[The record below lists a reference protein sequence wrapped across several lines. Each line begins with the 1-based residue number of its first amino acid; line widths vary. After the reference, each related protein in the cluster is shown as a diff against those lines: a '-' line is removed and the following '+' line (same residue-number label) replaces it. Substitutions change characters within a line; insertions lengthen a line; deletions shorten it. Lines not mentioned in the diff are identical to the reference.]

1 MTELPK
7 ANTLLSPKFAS
18 PLLLALIVVGLAG
31 NYFKFSIFLNLDFIF
46 GSIFAMLAL
55 RFFGFGRGIVA
66 AAIIAGYTFILW
78 NHPYAIIIMT
88 AEVATVGW
96 LMKRRKMGMLLA
108 DTLYWLVIGIPLIY
122 LFYHIVM
129 HVPLSNSLI
138 IMTKQ
143 AINGIANTLI
153 ACLIF
158 IGYVLRSRTATISYR
173 EIIYN
178 MLAFFVLCPALII
191 LASSSRNDLDE
202 TNQQVRAM
210 LLHDSGHLSLRLQTW
225 VLNRKTVILNLA
237 EMAASRSPQQML
249 PFLELAKRSD
259 VSLNSIC
266 IQNKEATT
274 VAIFPLIDELG
285 NNNIGKNFADRP
297 YLPLLKQSLKPMLS
311 EVLMGRFDKP
321 GPIVGMMAPVVI
333 GGKFGGYV
341 FGILDLHQV
350 HEYLDKSAY
359 ESTTLYTL
367 LDKNGSVIMTNRT
380 DQKIMT
386 PFVRGKGELTAL
398 ENGISQWIPALPP
411 RTPPVERWRESLFVT
426 EATIGDLAE
435 WKLILEQP
443 VAPFQKKLNAKYN
456 DRLILLFGVLLTA
469 LALAE
474 ILSRCSVAILE
485 KLRLIS
491 HDLPARLTAESKAIA
506 WPDSGIMEAQHL
518 ISNFQLMA
526 DSLADKFQEIRQLN
540 DLLEQK
546 VTART
551 AELRQSRDD
560 WENTFNCMPDMVAI
574 LDLNYQMLHANK
586 AMLAFMEPLCQKD
599 NRCYKIMH
607 GLDAPPVWCP
617 HHQLRIDGL
626 VHTQEVFEPRFNKHL
641 SITVTPVHDPDGNL
655 SGSIHVVRD
664 ITERILAEEELANLI
679 QEVESRN
686 SFVESVITN
695 LQSGIIV
702 VDLDYRIKMVN
713 SYVAGLCGVAG
724 AEFIGAGLGDFSPEL
739 YENILNGNT
748 SSELSVSLAGIQ
760 RTIGYTCVDLT
771 DAGGNC
777 VGYIVSFKDMTEIIR
792 IRKELRQKQR
802 LAAMG
807 EVVAGVAHEM
817 RNPLFG
823 MTAAAQILEME
834 LTLDAGQ
841 QELMDSL
848 LKESRRLNNLV
859 EELLHTTRET
869 RISPKRVNLIDIVN
883 ESLMVTD
890 AMFNEKRISLRKDYH
905 DEQLWINADAEKLE
919 QVILNLVKNALE
931 ASSAGGYV
939 SLGVETTGNCVSVI
953 VNDGGEG
960 IPPENLDRI
969 FDVFFTTKKNG
980 TGMGLSI
987 CRAIVEAHGGSITAA
1002 NNQAGGAQFI
1012 MQLPLG
1018 ECQS

>member
-1 MTELPK
+1 MTVLPK
-7 ANTLLSPKFAS
+7 PNTPPSPKFAL
-18 PLLLALIVVGLAG
+18 PLLLALIVGGIAG
-31 NYFKFSIFLNLDFIF
+31 NYFKYSIFLNLDFIF
-46 GSIFAMLAL
+46 GSIFAMLTL
-55 RFFGFGRGIVA
+55 RFFGLGRGIMA
-66 AAIIAGYTFILW
+66 AAIISGYTFILW

-96 LMKRRKMGMLLA
+96 LMQRRKMGMLLA
-108 DTLYWLVIGIPLIY
+108 DTLYWLLIGIPLIY
-122 LFYHIVM
+122 LFYHVVM
-129 HVPLSNSLI
+129 HVPLSNFLI
-138 IMTKQ
+138 IMSKQ

-158 IGYVLRSRTATISYR
+158 IVYVLRSRTATITYR

-191 LASSSRNDLDE
+191 LAISSRNDLDE
-202 TNQQVRAM
+202 TNQQVRT
-210 LLHDSGHLSLRLQTW
+210 LLLRDRERLSLRLQTW
-225 VLNRKTVILNLA
+225 VLNRKTAIINLA
-237 EMAASRSPQQML
+237 EMAASRSPQQMQ
-249 PFLELAKRSD
+249 PFLELVQRSD
-259 VSLNSIC
+259 ASLKSIC
-266 IQNKEATT
+266 FQDTDATT
-274 VAIFPLIDELG
+274 VAIFPLRDELG
-285 NNNIGKNFADRP
+285 NNNIGKKFADRP

-311 EVLMGRFDKP
+311 EVLMGRFDTP
-321 GPIVGMMAPVVI
+321 RPIVGMIAPVVI
-333 GGKFGGYV
+333 GGKYGGYV

-350 HEYLDKSAY
+350 QEYLDKSAY
-359 ESTTLYTL
+359 ENTTLYTL

-386 PFVRGKGELTAL
+386 PFLRGKGELTAL
-398 ENGISQWIPALPP
+398 ENGISQWIPTLPP
-411 RTPPVERWRESLFVT
+411 HTPPVERWKESLYVT
-426 EATIGDLAE
+426 EASIGDLAE
-435 WKLILEQP
+435 WRLVLEQP
-443 VAPFQKKLNAKYN
+443 VAPFQKKLNGKYN
-456 DRLILLFGVLLTA
+456 DMLILLFVVLLTA

-474 ILSRCSVAILE
+474 FLSRRSVAILE

-491 HDLPARLTAESKAIA
+491 NDLPARLTAESKPIA

-518 ISNFQLMA
+518 ICNFQEMA
-526 DSLADKFQEIRQLN
+526 DSLAEKFYEIWELN

-546 VTART
+546 VAART

-574 LDLNYQMLHANK
+574 LDLNYHILHANK
-586 AMLAFMEPLCQKD
+586 VMRSFMEPLFQGDSC
-599 NRCYKIMH
+599 CYKVMH
-607 GLDAPPVWCP
+607 GLDAPPPWCP
-617 HHQLRIDGL
+617 HHQLILDGV
-626 VHTQEVFEPRFNKHL
+626 VHTKEIFDSRLNKHL
-641 SITVTPVHDPDGNL
+641 SITVTPVHDSAGNL
-655 SGSIHVVRD
+655 IGGIHVVRD
-664 ITERILAEEELANLI
+664 ITERVFVEQELADI
-679 QEVESRN
+679 VQEVESRN
-686 SFVESVITN
+686 SFIESVITH

-702 VDLDYRIKMVN
+702 VDLDFRIKMVN
-713 SYVAGLCGVAG
+713 SYVAGLCGITVAQLIDTR
-724 AEFIGAGLGDFSPEL
+724 FGDIMPEL
-739 YENILNGNT
+739 YENVLAGNT
-748 SSELSVSLAGIQ
+748 SSELLVDMCGIQ

-771 DAGGNC
+771 DSGGNIE
-777 VGYIVSFKDMTEIIR
+777 GYIVSFKDMSEIIR

-834 LTLDAGQ
+834 LTLNTGQ

-869 RISPKRVNLIDIVN
+869 RIHTKNVNLIDVIN

-890 AMFNEKRISLRKDYH
+890 ALFHEKGIVLRKEYLD
-905 DEQLWINADAEKLE
+905 DQLWVDADAEKLE

-931 ASSAGGYV
+931 ASSPGGYV
-939 SLGVETTGNCVSVI
+939 SLGVVTSDTTVSVI
-953 VNDGGEG
+953 VNDSGEG
-960 IPPENLDRI
+960 IAPENLDRI

-980 TGMGLSI
+980 TGLGLSI
-987 CRAIVEAHGGSITAA
+987 CRAIIEAHGGLLTAG
-1002 NNQAGGAQFI
+1002 NSPQGGAQFV

-1018 ECQS
+1018 E